1 MPNPPPAAHSP
12 RAITYYLL
20 TVYPL
25 SAKIL
30 SPGRSGRRPQC
41 NYFGDNKFLCHLQSP
56 GNGYTYQVSVKIFRK
71 PQEVKPMSM
80 IRNLI

>member
-1 MPNPPPAAHSP
+1 MPNPPAAHSP

-41 NYFGDNKFLCHLQSP
+41 NYFGDNKFLSFTVSP
-56 GNGYTYQVSVKIFRK
+56 ETVIL
-71 PQEVKPMSM
+71 
-80 IRNLI
+80 IRYP